1 MALDANRR
9 PSCGLGVL
17 KNIFHAASILR
28 LVASC
33 LSCSSHD
40 PATWQ
45 SVSVSRFLPPQWI
58 TNTEASFRP
67 ELRWLI
73 VRPLAPYRCFEAG
86 DIDAPAVVSEAAS
99 GADID
104 AAFVEDSDGQI
115 AKHDLAL
122 CGRSHCCPPKSKQRP
137 YAARRV

>member
-33 LSCSSHD
+33 LSSSSQD
-40 PATWQ
+40 PATCLSFPAAPMDHEHRGQ
-45 SVSVSRFLPPQWI
+45 LPARAAVVDSETFGAVPG
-58 TNTEASFRP
+58 
-67 ELRWLI
+67 
-73 VRPLAPYRCFEAG
+73 FEVG

-104 AAFVEDSDGQI
+104 AAFVEDSDRQ
-115 AKHDLAL
+115 
-122 CGRSHCCPPKSKQRP
+122 
-137 YAARRV
+137 